1 MVQPWVSKAAKT
13 VKGTEMAQVRCL
25 NERTGE
31 KWLQEEPC
39 PDRVKRP
46 MEAKDSAALDWSM
59 AVLPWIL
66 GFSVAC
72 FAISGWIKRKMDK
85 ELKEAMWRET
95 IEADKERRREASRN
109 LK

>member
-1 MVQPWVSKAAKT
+1 MQPWVSKAAKT

-39 PDRVKRP
+39 PDRVERP
-46 MEAKDSAALDWSM
+46 VETKDSAALDWSL
-59 AVLPWIL
+59 AVLPWLI
-66 GFSVAC
+66 GFSVVC
-72 FAISGWIKRKMDK
+72 FVVAGWIKRKMDRS
-85 ELKEAMWRET
+85 LKDAMWQAT
-95 IEADKERRREASRN
+95 IEAGKERRREASRD